1 MEVHLKPLCS
11 STATLSP
18 KASNSRLPQLPR
30 KSTSSPCR
38 LCYNL
43 AFSTTLSTP
52 SRFSPSGAL
61 IWSFSIVWCEWVL
74 VSFGAV
80 RFLCNLGF
88 INFITFWICFSGWV
102 LHLFIVIFDFDCCMV
117 LDSVI
122 SFWCFYIYTLY
133 CVENEFQIAY
143 MVDVRCVSALFATPE
158 VNTNE
163 REWAMQGAYL
173 MFTEWICSCNVV
185 ICSHICHRFLYIK
198 KGCRNCRRTCSRD
211 KSFCLSAP
219 VRKRSCRVGV
229 QSSW

>member
-18 KASNSRLPQLPR
+18 KASNSRLPQLLR
-30 KSTSSPCR
+30 KSTSSPSR

-52 SRFSPSGAL
+52 CRFSPSGAL
-61 IWSFSIVWCEWVL
+61 IWSFSIVW
-74 VSFGAV
+74 
-80 RFLCNLGF
+80 CNLGF

-102 LHLFIVIFDFDCCMV
+102 LHLLFIVI
-117 LDSVI
+117 
-122 SFWCFYIYTLY
+122 
-133 CVENEFQIAY
+133 ENEFQVAY
-143 MVDVRCVSALFATPE
+143 MVDVWCVSALFATPE
-158 VNTNE
+158 SQVSANE

-211 KSFCLSAP
+211 TSFCLSAP